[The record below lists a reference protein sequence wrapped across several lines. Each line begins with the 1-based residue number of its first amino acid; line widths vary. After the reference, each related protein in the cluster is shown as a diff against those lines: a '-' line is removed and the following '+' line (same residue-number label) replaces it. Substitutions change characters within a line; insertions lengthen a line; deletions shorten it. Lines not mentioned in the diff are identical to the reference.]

1 MEREKM
7 NEIES
12 LDMRGLTLDERKEF
26 LIWYESEFLN
36 IKIKSEIE
44 YEIERTRLLNEAR
57 INHPEVFSDEVNNVI
72 DEVEF
77 IPNPKINIK
86 ISGHASTREPGYAQI
101 SGTLNDITEEN
112 LEKFISVIK
121 EAKQS
126 IIEKS

>member
-1 MEREKM
+1 MDK
-7 NEIES
+7 IES
-12 LDMRGLTLDERKEF
+12 LDMRGLTLDERKDF

-44 YEIERTRLLNEAR
+44 YEIYRTKLLNEAKQ
-57 INHPEVFSDEVNNVI
+57 NHPEVFSDEED

-101 SGTLNDITEEN
+101 SGTLNDITDEN

-126 IIEKS
+126 IMEKKV

>member
-1 MEREKM
+1 MEREKK

-12 LDMRGLTLDERKEF
+12 LDMWGLTLDERKEF

-44 YEIERTRLLNEAR
+44 YEIERTRLFNEAR

-86 ISGHASTREPGYAQI
+86 ISGHASTRETGYAQI

-126 IIEKS
+126 IIE

>member
-1 MEREKM
+1 MDK
-7 NEIES
+7 IES
-12 LDMRGLTLDERKEF
+12 LDMRGLTLDERKDF

-44 YEIERTRLLNEAR
+44 YEIYRTKLLNEAKQ
-57 INHPEVFSDEVNNVI
+57 NHPEVFSDEEDDEV

-101 SGTLNDITEEN
+101 SGTLNDITDEN

-126 IIEKS
+126 IMEKKV

>member
-44 YEIERTRLLNEAR
+44 YEIERTKLLNEAR